1 MRASRSTRSQSC
13 PSLVTTVSSF
23 VVALVIL
30 AGHVAHATPPMLE
43 PKQALDVPPDYE
55 DITDLAIDGNFLVMA
70 ARRDRQ
76 VGAEDI
82 VTDGAVFLFTR
93 ASNGTW
99 QYTQTLFTG
108 THGPGQPLTVALRGN
123 IVAVHFG
130 QLSVFER
137 NAAGVWL
144 SSPIDRPSENPTGN
158 TATIYDTEIDAG
170 TILLAGPCLS
180 NQYSVRALRKN
191 ASGVWFGIGTAESAG
206 TSCREGTIS
215 DVAMSGN
222 TMIMAAQLLT
232 DGSSADYVF
241 EGPPQSWTL
250 TQTLAGNTRPA
261 TIDGD
266 FAVLGR
272 AGNPGPAPGL
282 YQRISGVWTLKQ
294 NIERADRF
302 LLGPVVKG
310 ELRSKLAVLAYT
322 GTPSV
327 WQGDAN
333 NTYREF
339 ARLTLPGGG
348 VIGPN
353 TVDLSGRRIVIND
366 IYTNKAYVYEVPT
379 SSPQPATVQDT
390 FNSGSFS
397 RWTPIAGSLWTVATT
412 PTSRVFRQSSVA
424 GDAGAVLGNSD
435 WTDQSIQVDVK
446 PTAFSGTDR
455 WFGMAVRRTDAAN
468 YYYVTAR
475 QTNVIQLKKIVN
487 GAFSTLASTSL
498 PVTLNRAYRLRLEA
512 IGTTIRVLVNGRVA
526 LQVADKSLKHG
537 SAALLMFKTA
547 ADYDNA
553 IATPSPQVLL
563 VDDTFE
569 QFNGFRWKRVSGQW
583 TVTSEANPKYVQS
596 SAAGNATLL
605 TGTPTTDQ
613 SIEALATPNSFA
625 TDTERWFG
633 VFTRWRDPSN
643 YYYVTLRNTNE
654 ISLRKLV
661 NGTIQVLGS
670 TKLKVTQGVAYRVRL
685 EAIKDQLRV
694 YVNGVLLLEA
704 TDSSYASGRYGL
716 VMFNAATT
724 YNDVLV
730 TQP

>member
-1 MRASRSTRSQSC
+1 
-13 PSLVTTVSSF
+13 
-23 VVALVIL
+23 
-30 AGHVAHATPPMLE
+30 MLE
-43 PKQALDVPPDYE
+43 PKQALGVPPDYE
-55 DITDLAIDGNFLVMA
+55 DITDLAIDGNFLAMA

-76 VGAEDI
+76 VGDENI

-93 ASNGTW
+93 VSNGTW

-108 THGPGQPLTVALRGN
+108 THGPGEPLRVALRGN

-158 TATIYDTEIDAG
+158 TATIYDVEIDAG
-170 TILLAGPCLS
+170 TILLAGPCIRDL
-180 NQYSVRALRKN
+180 YSVRALRKN
-191 ASGVWFGIGTAESAG
+191 ASGIWFGIGTAESAG
-206 TSCREGTIS
+206 TSCREGTLS

-222 TMIMAAQLLT
+222 TMIMAGQLLA

-261 TIDGD
+261 SVDGD
-266 FAVLGR
+266 FALLGR

-282 YQRISGVWTLKQ
+282 YQRISGLWTLKQ
-294 NIERADRF
+294 NIERTDRF

-310 ELRSKLAVLAYT
+310 ELRNKLAVLAYT

-348 VIGPN
+348 PVGA
-353 TVDLSGRRIVIND
+353 TTLDVSGRLIAIDD
-366 IYTNKAYVYEVPT
+366 IYTRKALVYEVPT
-379 SSPQPATVQDT
+379 SIAQPATVRDT

-412 PTSRVFRQSSVA
+412 PASRVFRQSSVA

-446 PTAFSGTDR
+446 PTAFSGSDR
-455 WFGMAVRRTDAAN
+455 WFGMAVRRTDASN

-487 GAFSTLASTSL
+487 GAVSTLASTSL
-498 PVTLNRAYRLRLEA
+498 PVTLNRTYRLRLEA
-512 IGTTIRVLVNGRVA
+512 IGTTIRVLVNERVA
-526 LQVADKSLKHG
+526 LQVVDKSLKHG
-537 SAALLMFKTA
+537 SAALLMFKAA
-547 ADYDNA
+547 ADYDNV

-583 TVTSEANPKYVQS
+583 TVTTGANPKYVQT

-605 TGTPTTDQ
+605 TGVSATDQ
-613 SIEALATPNSFA
+613 SIEAFATPTSFG

-633 VFTRWRDPSN
+633 LFTRWRDASN
-643 YYYVTLRNTNE
+643 YYYVTMRNTNQ

-661 NGTIQVLGS
+661 NGAIQELDS
-670 TKLKVTQGVAYRVRL
+670 TALKVTQGASYRVRL
-685 EAIKDQLRV
+685 EAIRDQLRV

-724 YNDVLV
+724 YDQVLV